1 MTEFKV
7 VGKGFQE
14 KIDDVKSKIE
24 ADKTLKAASSMLS
37 LTLDLVED
45 KKTSKWTF
53 WATDNVVKERW
64 IINLILEPASRSV
77 NEIRNDMRQLIT
89 EASRECLKK
98 SDHLSEGF
106 PNSFTLSFKISKN

>member
-1 MTEFKV
+1 M

-24 ADKTLKAASSMLS
+24 SDKNLRSASSMVS

-53 WATDNVVKERW
+53 WATDGVIKERW
-64 IINLILEPASRSV
+64 VLNLILEPASRTV
-77 NEIRNDMRQLIT
+77 NEIRNDLRQLIT

-106 PNSFTLSFKISKN
+106 PNSFTLAFKISKN